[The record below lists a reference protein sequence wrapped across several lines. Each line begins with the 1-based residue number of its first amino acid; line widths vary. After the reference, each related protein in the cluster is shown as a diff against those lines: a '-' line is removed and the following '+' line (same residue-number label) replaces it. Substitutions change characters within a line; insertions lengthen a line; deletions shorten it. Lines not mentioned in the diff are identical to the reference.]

1 MKTFE
6 PQSTMISLEVPYVL
20 FSKVSY
26 ILSSRVPRTSQQVC
40 KSFSEQDV
48 SYIQNLSD
56 TRKMELVVE
65 TTYHMFRGASLM
77 TLDVA
82 GWGEMLVLGDLPKE
96 NEQWK
101 NKCEV
106 VICERIVL
114 QENMLKLQA

>member
-1 MKTFE
+1 
-6 PQSTMISLEVPYVL
+6 
-20 FSKVSY
+20 
-26 ILSSRVPRTSQQVC
+26 
-40 KSFSEQDV
+40 
-48 SYIQNLSD
+48 
-56 TRKMELVVE
+56 MELVVE
-65 TTYHMFRGASLM
+65 TTYHLFRGASLM

-101 NKCEV
+101 NKCEA